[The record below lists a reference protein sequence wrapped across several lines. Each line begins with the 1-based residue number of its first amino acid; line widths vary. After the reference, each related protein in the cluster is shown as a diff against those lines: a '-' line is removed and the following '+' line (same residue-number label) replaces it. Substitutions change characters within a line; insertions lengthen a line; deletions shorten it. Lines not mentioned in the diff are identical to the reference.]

1 VHSIGLWSSCHLS
14 QRVSSG
20 VVGGEGLSRENYSE
34 IIGKHLIRHAAG
46 GENNV
51 RVVGPLLTRDCDA
64 GAITGW

>member
-1 VHSIGLWSSCHLS
+1 M
-14 QRVSSG
+14 
-20 VVGGEGLSRENYSE
+20 SRENYSE